1 MSGAMPAAF
10 PIDSQ
15 PSCPASSRA
24 RPMLLRSLLMLAL
37 MVLAPAVLAQGVPLP
52 MEKPRVVGEDVIA
65 PNDEE
70 TAPEEEQAEEVEV
83 EATSDACRRALEAAG
98 VVAEPAPAFSGDAR
112 CVLDDPVALAAV
124 GAHTGNLALPGRPTL
139 ECRFAAVFGDWLR
152 EVVNPVA
159 ASLLG
164 AHVDAVVTGPG
175 HQCRARAGGKL
186 SEHGLGNA
194 IDITAIRLIDGRT
207 IGIEGMLT
215 AEGPKREFLRA
226 ISASACGYFTTVLGP
241 GSDADHA
248 DHLHLD
254 MAERRSAQYRI
265 CMAR

>member
-1 MSGAMPAAF
+1 
-10 PIDSQ
+10 
-15 PSCPASSRA
+15 
-24 RPMLLRSLLMLAL
+24 MLLRTLLMLAL
-37 MVLAPAVLAQGVPLP
+37 VVLAPPVSAQGVPLP
-52 MEKPRVVGEDVIA
+52 MEKPGVAGEEKTVAD
-65 PNDEE
+65 DEV
-70 TAPEEEQAEEVEV
+70 TAPDEEQAAAGEDNVD
-83 EATSDACRRALEAAG
+83 AASDACRRALEAAG
-98 VVAEPAPAFSGDAR
+98 VVAEPAPAFSGDAS
-112 CVLDDPVALAAV
+112 CILEDPVALAAV
-124 GAHTGNLALPGRPTL
+124 GAHTGNVGLPGGPTL

-194 IDITAIRLIDGRT
+194 IDITAIRLIDGRS
-207 IGIEGMLT
+207 IRIEDMLN
-215 AEGPKREFLRA
+215 AEGPEREFLRA

-248 DHLHLD
+248 DHLHVDL
-254 MAERRSAQYRI
+254 AERRSAEYRI